1 MNGMKTAFSQSTS
14 TTLHSQ
20 ENKHANFQL
29 WNEAPQYNIAV
40 NWSSWTHI
48 ISLEIMQSDW
58 MLETYNLWSGTMI
71 MTMTDTSEKCVH
83 KIRKA
88 LAINQVS
95 TQGCI
100 EYG

>member
-1 MNGMKTAFSQSTS
+1 MNGMKTAFSQSKS

-20 ENKHANFQL
+20 ENKKANFQL
-29 WNEAPQYNIAV
+29 WNVAPQYDIAV
-40 NWSSWTHI
+40 HWSSWTHI
-48 ISLEIMQSDW
+48 LSLEIMQSDW
-58 MLETYNLWSGTMI
+58 MLETYNLWSGT

-95 TQGCI
+95 MQGCT